1 MKQRRRAGLALTWVV
16 PLLLLL
22 LALSPSAFGAIKHKP
37 RRHHTPTPTHTVS
50 PSVSTGP
57 ATTSSAGQGGV
68 QFSVSGDVD
77 VPKGATVA
85 DVLVVRGNVTVE
97 GTVNGDIFVV
107 LGTITV
113 AGHVNGSVIAVKGP
127 ITLKSAAVVS
137 GDVMSGGLV
146 DQAAGSKVVGS
157 VKPNYSF
164 TLNGFFGKLGEL
176 LVGLMILFSTALLG
190 FAMVYLAPAS
200 ADRIV
205 KLAKADPLKSA
216 FFGVVTAV
224 GLPLIAGLAAATVVG
239 VPLGLA
245 IALAM
250 IPLFLLGFT
259 WTIWIAGRSVLGPPR
274 SRALAFGGGL
284 AVTAAISL
292 VPSLNLA
299 VWTLGS
305 VFGVGSMVR
314 SFWLGRRGDVEEE
327 SEPAAGARPA
337 RPAAR
342 PAARAAAA
350 VAAEDDAEVSDEE
363 AGAPQ
368 QGDIPGLAPRPR
380 PAPRPAAEPG
390 DVPGLAPRPRP
401 ARPAPAAEP
410 GDDPRLAPRPGRAPQ
425 AYPASPDPGVAPPRK
440 TIPRLARQAGEG
452 GPALPPPPPMP
463 AVQDDFDEEG
473 PADDE

>member
-1 MKQRRRAGLALTWVV
+1 MKQRRRAGLALAWVIPV
-16 PLLLLL
+16 LLLLL
-22 LALSPSAFGAIKHKP
+22 VLSPSAFGANKKT
-37 RRHHTPTPTHTVS
+37 RRHRTPTPTHTVA
-50 PSVSTGP
+50 PSASTGP
-57 ATTSSAGQGGV
+57 ATASSPSQGGI

-97 GTVNGDIFVV
+97 GTVDGDIFVV
-107 LGTITV
+107 VGTVTV
-113 AGHVNGSVIAVKGP
+113 AGHVSGSVIAVKGP
-127 ITLKSAAVVS
+127 IMLKSAAAVS
-137 GDVMSGGLV
+137 GDVMSGGSV
-146 DQAAGSKVVGS
+146 AQATGSRVLGS

-200 ADRIV
+200 ADRMV

-224 GLPLIAGLAAATVVG
+224 GLPVIAGLTAATVVG

-245 IALAM
+245 IALAL
-250 IPLFLLGFT
+250 IPLFLVGFT

-292 VPSLNLA
+292 IPNLNLA

-314 SFWLGRRGDVEEE
+314 SFWLGRHGEVEERE
-327 SEPAAGARPA
+327 EPAAGARPA

-342 PAARAAAA
+342 PGVRPAAA
-350 VAAEDDAEVSDEE
+350 VSAQNEAGVPVEE

-368 QGDIPGLAPRPR
+368 PGDIPGLAPRPR

-401 ARPAPAAEP
+401 ARPVPAAETGDVP
-410 GDDPRLAPRPGRAPQ
+410 GLAPRPKRAAQ
-425 AYPASPDPGVAPPRK
+425 ASPASPAPGVAPPRK
-440 TIPRLARQAGEG
+440 AIPRPARQAEER
-452 GPALPPPPPMP
+452 GPVLPPPPPMP
-463 AVQDDFDEEG
+463 VVEDESDEAG
-473 PADDE
+473 PVEDE